1 MTKLYFVVLI
11 AFGISGCT
19 YDTLEKDES
28 QYPTEVAKIITTKC
42 ATPGC
47 HNTTSKD
54 AAAGLDLSSWDAMF
68 VGTNNGAVTI
78 PGRIDFSTLLYFT
91 NTDSTQGIVQAPT
104 MPINE
109 PPLTQS
115 EYATL
120 KNWIA
125 NGAPDKNGFVKFSDN
140 PSRHKFYVANQG
152 CDVVSVF
159 DGDQKVIMRMVDV
172 GAIPGASPAESPHNL
187 KFAPNGKFW
196 VAIYLNGSNLQTFN
210 AETDQL
216 EKTIPIG
223 GGQWNT
229 VVISNDSKKAYA
241 VDYSGGRI
249 AFVDL
254 VAGTSTLQGPFPV
267 TGSSAPNLHGIALT
281 KNSDTLYVTCQEI
294 SKILKIPV
302 NDVSGYQ
309 DINLFPFGGAPAT
322 PLKPHEIVFTPDYSK
337 YIVTCQN
344 SNEVRVMD
352 VHTDAF
358 ITAIP
363 VGKYPL
369 EIAISQSRNLAFI
382 TNEEDDF
389 FAGMRGSV
397 SVIDLSNNTELMKI
411 KVGWQ
416 PHGIVV
422 DEKKKVVYVA
432 NRNVSGGIAPH
443 HSSACIGTNG
453 YLSEIDLQTLVR
465 NPSFKPELSVD
476 PYAITIRP

>member
-1 MTKLYFVVLI
+1 
-11 AFGISGCT
+11 
-19 YDTLEKDES
+19 
-28 QYPTEVAKIITTKC
+28 
-42 ATPGC
+42 
-47 HNTTSKD
+47 
-54 AAAGLDLSSWDAMF
+54 
-68 VGTNNGAVTI
+68 
-78 PGRIDFSTLLYFT
+78 
-91 NTDSTQGIVQAPT
+91 
-104 MPINE
+104 
-109 PPLTQS
+109 
-115 EYATL
+115 
-120 KNWIA
+120 
-125 NGAPDKNGFVKFSDN
+125 
-140 PSRHKFYVANQG
+140 
-152 CDVVSVF
+152 
-159 DGDQKVIMRMVDV
+159 
-172 GAIPGASPAESPHNL
+172 
-187 KFAPNGKFW
+187 
-196 VAIYLNGSNLQTFN
+196 
-210 AETDQL
+210 
-216 EKTIPIG
+216 
-223 GGQWNT
+223 
-229 VVISNDSKKAYA
+229 
-241 VDYSGGRI
+241 
-249 AFVDL
+249 
-254 VAGTSTLQGPFPV
+254 LQGPFPV

-322 PLKPHEIVFTPDYSK
+322 PLKPHQVEFTPDYSK

-422 DEKKKVVYVA
+422 DEKRKVVYVA
-432 NRNVSGGIAPH
+432 NRNVSGGVAPH